1 MKKKNNTKFQ
11 KNKNLKKEKLYI
23 YNPKTTKKYKK
34 NINKWEKNRKSFEI
48 YHVLKYFFKITF
60 KSMNET

>member
-1 MKKKNNTKFQ
+1 M
-11 KNKNLKKEKLYI
+11 YI

-34 NINKWEKNRKSFEI
+34 NINKWKKNRKSFEI
-48 YHVLKYFFKITF
+48 YHVLKYFFKITL